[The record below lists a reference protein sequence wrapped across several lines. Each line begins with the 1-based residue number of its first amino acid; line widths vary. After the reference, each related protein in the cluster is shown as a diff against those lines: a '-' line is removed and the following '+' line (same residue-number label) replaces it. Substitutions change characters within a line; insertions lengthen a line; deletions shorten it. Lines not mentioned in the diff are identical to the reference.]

1 MPEASPGAESSPIAS
16 PSSQG
21 NQSDIAIQLMRD
33 MERIRREERLEAE
46 RLRLEAEDRAEMR
59 ALIATFAPQQQQQQQ
74 QHEVG
79 LQGNS
84 PNTSVA
90 TTQQV
95 TPNVSLPEVVVQPP
109 PMLLQDVTL
118 QQFKEWKQQWDDYA
132 IMVDLHSLPQPKQL
146 VQLRTSL
153 SVEMRRTLEVSLGV
167 LPSSTLTLAEVIN
180 LLHDFVRAQKNE
192 ALRRLAFSQCK
203 QVEGEKFTDFY
214 VRLKQAADEV
224 DLCKGHDPA
233 CIETQ
238 MKHAVLIGVCDEE
251 LKRRLLELKSDATLE
266 QVKTVCRSREAAEAT
281 TQELRP
287 VQVAVR
293 ATSAYKKLKKQKKCP
308 AEAELKGE
316 LNDDELE
323 TESDEFDCDE
333 DIMEQPASSE
343 KCHKCD
349 EVGHFASQCR
359 SRKAANETNRHK
371 NHGNAW
377 SVVRAPPR
385 HTGQLCAISTVPA
398 VSVREPVAQGHVAPA
413 SHHHTPPHTPPHPV
427 HPPGLPTT
435 VWRKGSDHALSR
447 APVDKPTLEPLI
459 SEEAP
464 ALPFESVS
472 ADVFSTAGKSYLVYV
487 DRLSGWPAVAQYG
500 QDKTTSS
507 TIAFFRM
514 LFRDLGVPVRLSTD
528 GGPQFASK
536 EFRDFLHRWGVRH
549 EMTSP
554 QYLQSNDHPESAVKA
569 VKHLVMK
576 VAPSDKLGEEFQR
589 GLLELRNTPRR
600 DGRSPAQ
607 VLYGRPLRSPGPA
620 HSTSFASKW
629 QERVED
635 RERRAAARAEGV
647 KQQYDSH
654 AKSLPPIRL
663 GAHVRIQDPVNKRC
677 DTIAIVM
684 GRGRSRDY
692 LVRSMAGRVMWKSRR
707 FLTLINPQSSER
719 EEEGRC
725 VT

>member
-1 MPEASPGAESSPIAS
+1 MPAS
-16 PSSQG
+16 
-21 NQSDIAIQLMRD
+21 
-33 MERIRREERLEAE
+33 
-46 RLRLEAEDRAEMR
+46 
-59 ALIATFAPQQQQQQQ
+59 
-74 QHEVG
+74 VG
-79 LQGNS
+79 Q
-84 PNTSVA
+84 
-90 TTQQV
+90 
-95 TPNVSLPEVVVQPP
+95 EKQP
-109 PMLLQDVTL
+109 
-118 QQFKEWKQQWDDYA
+118 
-132 IMVDLHSLPQPKQL
+132 
-146 VQLRTSL
+146 
-153 SVEMRRTLEVSLGV
+153 MRRTD
-167 LPSSTLTLAEVIN
+167 T
-180 LLHDFVRAQKNE
+180 
-192 ALRRLAFSQCK
+192 
-203 QVEGEKFTDFY
+203 
-214 VRLKQAADEV
+214 
-224 DLCKGHDPA
+224 
-233 CIETQ
+233 
-238 MKHAVLIGVCDEE
+238 
-251 LKRRLLELKSDATLE
+251 
-266 QVKTVCRSREAAEAT
+266 
-281 TQELRP
+281 
-287 VQVAVR
+287 
-293 ATSAYKKLKKQKKCP
+293 
-308 AEAELKGE
+308 
-316 LNDDELE
+316 
-323 TESDEFDCDE
+323 
-333 DIMEQPASSE
+333 
-343 KCHKCD
+343 
-349 EVGHFASQCR
+349 
-359 SRKAANETNRHK
+359 